1 MKLTVIVPVYNN
13 RKYLKQCIQSIS
25 NQLYK
30 DMEIILVDDGS
41 TDGSGEICDE
51 YEKADSRIRVIHQNN
66 MGCMEARWHG
76 LKSSKGEYIGFV
88 DSDDWIAHDMYQ
100 ELMSVAEDK
109 KCDIVSMGYTAV
121 FGQTKTEIND
131 NTLYGSYE
139 RGVNLDI
146 FLSNMMHD
154 AVKGQRGAQPS
165 LCTKIMKRKL
175 LLGAFERADRKIT
188 MGEDAAIFYPCCLDI
203 NRIYIIKK
211 YQYFYRIHEE
221 SMCRN
226 MNINTICE
234 IQSFY
239 QYMQKRFFKYQS
251 QYHLQKQLK
260 NYVWLLLEQGLQQI
274 FHIRFKRTFLF
285 PYTIIE
291 KGSDIILYGAGEVG
305 QSYYHQI
312 ADNHYCNIAAWVDK
326 NTCDGRKIIHPARI
340 VSLDYIKILIAVKNR
355 EMADEIMDELA
366 SLGIHRERM
375 LWVRPQEIPIV

>member
-1 MKLTVIVPVYNN
+1 
-13 RKYLKQCIQSIS
+13 
-25 NQLYK
+25 
-30 DMEIILVDDGS
+30 
-41 TDGSGEICDE
+41 
-51 YEKADSRIRVIHQNN
+51 
-66 MGCMEARWHG
+66 
-76 LKSSKGEYIGFV
+76 
-88 DSDDWIAHDMYQ
+88 
-100 ELMSVAEDK
+100 
-109 KCDIVSMGYTAV
+109 
-121 FGQTKTEIND
+121 
-131 NTLYGSYE
+131 
-139 RGVNLDI
+139 
-146 FLSNMMHD
+146 
-154 AVKGQRGAQPS
+154 
-165 LCTKIMKRKL
+165 
-175 LLGAFERADRKIT
+175 
-188 MGEDAAIFYPCCLDI
+188 
-203 NRIYIIKK
+203 
-211 YQYFYRIHEE
+211 
-221 SMCRN
+221 MCRN